1 VQTKRR
7 QIQRDW
13 VGHSVQ
19 AIGIIAGLTVALG
32 MPLLYWGNSINIAMA
47 GVGIRLD
54 RSERDITEQR
64 QSQIL
69 LTTQLVDVNKL
80 LTKLDTQL
88 GDIRERLPPPKR

>member
-1 VQTKRR
+1 MQTERR

-54 RSERDITEQR
+54 RSERDIMEQR

>member
-1 VQTKRR
+1 
-7 QIQRDW
+7 
-13 VGHSVQ
+13 
-19 AIGIIAGLTVALG
+19 

-54 RSERDITEQR
+54 RSERDIMEQR